1 MAYLAPAGTVM
12 SLAEIGRGFVRG
24 TFAGTRAS
32 LDAEIRRRAGTA
44 HAWPIASGRAAMTL
58 ILQALR
64 AAGKA
69 PDRDE
74 VLVPA
79 YTCYSVPAS
88 IARAGLRFRLV
99 DVNPRTLGMDPEA
112 LARADFSRVLAVVS
126 SNLYGIPNDLP
137 AIERIAR
144 ERGIYMVDD
153 SAQSFGARIGGRAV
167 GAFGDAGLYSF
178 DKGKVICTIQGGA
191 VVCND
196 DRVAAAIRAL
206 MDALPAATLIETVGN
221 CAKLPIYSLC
231 LRPGLYG
238 TIRSLPFLGLGK
250 TMYEERYPIAHLSAP
265 QMGVAIELLRRL
277 EGIAADR
284 RAKADRLRAAL
295 ADVPG
300 VELPAVAE
308 NAEPA
313 WVRFPLRVTH
323 AAARDSVVAAID
335 AAGIGATTSYPLALC
350 DVPEVAARLRSNE
363 PMPGA
368 RLVASQIVTLP
379 THGFCPEGYEQ
390 RIRAALLEQLSGAPS
405 GTATRA
411 LPGVTR

>member
-24 TFAGTRAS
+24 TFAGTRAEI
-32 LDAEIRRRAGTA
+32 DAELRRRSGLA

-64 AAGKA
+64 SVAND

-99 DVNPRTLGMDPEA
+99 DVDPSTLGMDPRA
-112 LARADFSRVLAVVS
+112 LEKTDMSRALAVVS

-137 AIERIAR
+137 AIEKIAR
-144 ERGIYMVDD
+144 DRGIFMLDD
-153 SAQSFGARIGGRAV
+153 SAQAFGARVGGRAV

-191 VVCND
+191 VVCRNP
-196 DRVAAAIRAL
+196 RVAAAIGAL
-206 MDALPAATLIETVGN
+206 IDALPSSTLAETFGN
-221 CAKLPIYSLC
+221 CLKLPIYAVC
-231 LRPGLYG
+231 LRPALYG
-238 TIRSLPFLGLGK
+238 AIRSLPFLGLGR
-250 TMYEERYPIAHLSAP
+250 TMYEERYPIATLSAP
-265 QMGVAIELLRRL
+265 QMGVAVELLRRL

-284 RAKADRLRAAL
+284 RARAARLHAAL
-295 ADVPG
+295 AGLPG
-300 VELPAVAE
+300 IALPTVAPG
-308 NAEPA
+308 AEPA
-313 WVRFPLRVTH
+313 WVRFPLRVTDP
-323 AAARDSVVAAID
+323 AARDAVVAAID
-335 AAGIGATTSYPLALC
+335 SAGIGATTSYPLALC
-350 DVPEVAARLRSNE
+350 DVPEVAARLRSQE

-368 RLVASQIVTLP
+368 RLLASQIVTLP
-379 THGFCPEGYEQ
+379 THGFCPAGYEQ
-390 RIRAALLEQLSGAPS
+390 RIRATVTAGPAGPVRRLSGATP
-405 GTATRA
+405 
-411 LPGVTR
+411 

>member
-12 SLAEIGRGFVRG
+12 RLAEIGRGFARG
-24 TFAGTRAS
+24 TFADTRNL
-32 LDAEIRRRAGTA
+32 LDAEIRRRSALP

-58 ILQALR
+58 ILEALR
-64 AAGKA
+64 KVAND
-69 PDRDE
+69 PRRDE

-88 IARAGLRFRLV
+88 IARTGLRFRLV
-99 DVNPRTLGMDPEA
+99 DVDPRTLGMDPGA
-112 LARADFSRVLAVVS
+112 LEKSDFSRVLAVVT

-137 AIERIAR
+137 AIEKIAR
-144 ERGIYMVDD
+144 DHGVFMVDD

-191 VVCND
+191 VVCKD
-196 DRVAAAIRAL
+196 ERVARAIGAEIGAL
-206 MDALPAATLIETVGN
+206 AAATLAETFGN
-221 CAKLPIYSLC
+221 CLKLPIYSIC
-231 LRPGLYG
+231 LRPALYG
-238 TIRSLPFLGLGK
+238 AIRSLPFLGLGR

-277 EGIAADR
+277 DGIAADR
-284 RAKADRLRAAL
+284 RSKAARLRTAL
-295 ADVPG
+295 DGLPG
-300 VELPAVAE
+300 IGLPAIAPD
-308 NAEPA
+308 AEPA
-313 WVRFPLRVTH
+313 WVRFPLRVTD
-323 AAARDSVVAAID
+323 ASKRDAVVAAID
-335 AAGIGATTSYPLALC
+335 AAGIGATISYPLALC

-379 THGFCPEGYEQ
+379 THGFCPQGYEQ
-390 RIRAALLEQLSGAPS
+390 RICAAA
-405 GTATRA
+405 ARA
-411 LPGVTR
+411 LS